1 MSKSPVHFDK
11 ELAATLEG
19 LASANSVSVAL
30 IIAAMRNASVWEVIG
45 GGGILDARTLS
56 AESKAELHT
65 ALSNILTGLWSRLR
79 KAIRPPRQWL
89 RALQFSGPGFVRS
102 AKPVFAFARLAPSA
116 GGQPDSLTSRAPKC
130 AFPRCAIAYL
140 DGEQGCLKVK
150 STPFARS

>member
-1 MSKSPVHFDK
+1 LSKSPVHFDK

-65 ALSNILTGLWSRLR
+65 ALSNILTG
-79 KAIRPPRQWL
+79 IM
-89 RALQFSGPGFVRS
+89 V
-102 AKPVFAFARLAPSA
+102 
-116 GGQPDSLTSRAPKC
+116 
-130 AFPRCAIAYL
+130 
-140 DGEQGCLKVK
+140 KVK
-150 STPFARS
+150 EGDPAAAAVAARVAIQRAGLR

>member
-56 AESKAELHT
+56 AESKAELRT
-65 ALSNILTGLWSRLR
+65 ALSNILTG
-79 KAIRPPRQWL
+79 IM
-89 RALQFSGPGFVRS
+89 V
-102 AKPVFAFARLAPSA
+102 
-116 GGQPDSLTSRAPKC
+116 
-130 AFPRCAIAYL
+130 
-140 DGEQGCLKVK
+140 KVK
-150 STPFARS
+150 EGDPAAAAVAARVAIQRAGLR